1 MALHKQFPAAIHSP
15 SGLKVE
21 VNANGSI
28 RRMDHG
34 DIMLNLFPGNELEGG
49 PANIYLRNIKSKE
62 ALPLLGPHSPAC
74 FAVTDT
80 SLTARGA
87 WQGIQFSLHLVLAQS
102 EPAWFWHV
110 ELVNTLA
117 TALTVDLIYVQD
129 LGLAHYGAIRLNEYY
144 TSHYIDHSPL
154 EHPQK
159 GIMLASRQ
167 NLSMG
172 GACPW
177 TLIGSLGRGISFAT
191 DALQLYGL
199 AARLGL
205 PPLGLMQGLPGKR
218 LQHEHSLAA
227 IQDAALRL
235 EPGQTVQQG
244 FFGCFVPDKPS
255 ATTVTDLSYARQAL
269 ALPEAAPAPTSPSEV
284 AKAAAS
290 LFATAPLFQSFDLTE
305 ADITSLFGTDLR
317 CEERQAGRLLSFF
330 TGTSKHVALKA
341 KELEVLRPH
350 GHMLRTGCALIPDE
364 AALTSTTWMAG
375 VFHSLVTQGHVSI
388 NRFLSTTRSYLSL
401 FRSHGLRVFVEA
413 DGGWQ
418 LLDLP
423 SAYELSPDS
432 CRWIYKHAD
441 GLIAIRSTG
450 PAGRHELGFSAEVL
464 SGEPVRFFLSW
475 HIAINGDD
483 GSLALPVRFSR
494 EGTGIAV
501 HTTPDSELGRRFPG
515 GTFCLQP
522 SPGTVL
528 EHLGGDELLF
538 SDGATRE
545 QPFLCMITAASLSIG
560 LTVTGGLIASPAR
573 AGLEAAAFWSRVAAG
588 LSIMP
593 PANSPLF
600 EAAGRISEILPWFV
614 HNALIHYL
622 APRGLEQYSGGG
634 WGTRDV
640 SQGPV
645 EMLLALGRFEP
656 VRDILLRVF
665 RQQNPDGDWPQWFM
679 FFDRERSIRPGDSHG
694 DIVFWPVLALAQ
706 YLRATGDAGLLDAME
721 PFFHPDGDN
730 AAEQATLWQH
740 TERALALMEARV
752 IPGTSLPAFG
762 GGDWNDSLQPVRP
775 EMRERL
781 CSAWTV
787 TLAYQTFS
795 ALAHALRR
803 VGRGNLAAEL
813 ENKAS
818 LIQEDFQR
826 LLVIDDTIAGFA
838 YFKDKEPVEYLLHP
852 RDRETGLSYS
862 LLPMIHAIINGM
874 LTPKQARGHLA
885 IIKEHLLGPD
895 GARLFDRP
903 LQYHGGLQK
912 NFQRAETTTFFGREN
927 GLMYT
932 HAHLRYAEALAR
944 FGDAEGF
951 FEALC
956 KACPIA
962 ITELV
967 PPATL
972 RQANCYYSS
981 SDPAFADRYEAFAKY
996 DKVQR
1001 GEVPLDGGWRVYSSG
1016 AGIFMRLIIW
1026 NFLGLR
1032 QGAAELIVDPVI
1044 PKALDGL
1051 RAGLQLGGNDFEITY
1066 SIGPA
1071 GCGPTAIQLNG
1082 IELPFTRAVNP
1093 YRTGA
1098 ACVSADTLRQ
1108 YATGAVNRLK
1118 VSLG

>member
-1 MALHKQFPAAIHSP
+1 MDLPKIFPASITSP

-49 PANIYLRNIKSKE
+49 PATIYLRNLESKE
-62 ALPLLGPHSPAC
+62 ALPLLGPRSPAC
-74 FAVTDT
+74 FAVTAE

-87 WQGIQFSLHLVLAQS
+87 WQGIGFSLHLVLARS

-110 ELVNTLA
+110 ELINNLA

-129 LGLAHYGAIRLNEYY
+129 LGLAHYGALRLNEYY
-144 TSHYIDHSPL
+144 TSHYIDHCAL

-159 GIMLASRQ
+159 GAMVASRQ

-191 DALQLYGL
+191 DALQFYGL
-199 AARLGL
+199 SARGGL
-205 PPLGLMQGLPGKR
+205 PPQGLLHGLPGKR

-227 IQDAALRL
+227 IQDEAVRL
-235 EPGQTVQQG
+235 EAGESVQRG
-244 FFGCFVPDKPS
+244 FFGWFEADKPAPS
-255 ATTVTDLSYARQAL
+255 TAADLSFAGQAL
-269 ALPEAAPAPTSPSEV
+269 ELPEAAPAGTQPS
-284 AKAAAS
+284 ASRKPPAS
-290 LFATAPLFQSFDLTE
+290 LFATAPLFKALDLTE
-305 ADITSLFGTDLR
+305 DAITSIFGPDRR

-341 KELEVLRPH
+341 KEEQVLRPH
-350 GHMLRTGCALIPDE
+350 GHMLRTGCALMPDE
-364 AALTSTTWMAG
+364 AALTSTTWMSG

-388 NRFLSTTRSYLSL
+388 NRFLSTTHSYLSL
-401 FRSHGLRVFVEA
+401 FRSHGLRVFVET
-413 DGGWQ
+413 GGRWQ

-432 CRWIYKHAD
+432 CRWIYKHSG

-464 SGEPVRFFLSW
+464 AGDPLRFFLSW

-483 GSLALPVRFSR
+483 GSSAFPVRYSR
-494 EGTGIAV
+494 EGTGIAI
-501 HTTPDSELGRRFPG
+501 HTTPDSEVGRRFPG
-515 GTFCLQP
+515 GTFYLQP
-522 SPGTVL
+522 SPGTVF
-528 EHLGGDELLF
+528 EKLGGDELLF
-538 SDGATRE
+538 SDSATHE
-545 QPFLCMITAASLSIG
+545 QPLLCMITEASRSIG
-560 LTVTGGLIASPAR
+560 LTITGRLITEPAR
-573 AGLEAAAFWSRVAAG
+573 SGLEAAAFWSRVSAG
-588 LSIMP
+588 LTIMP
-593 PANSPLF
+593 PADGPLS
-600 EAAGRISEILPWFV
+600 EAAGRVSEILPWFV

-622 APRGLEQYSGGG
+622 APRGLEQFSGGG

-640 SQGPV
+640 AQGPV
-645 EMLLALGRFEP
+645 EMLLALGYFEA
-656 VRDILLRVF
+656 VRDIMLSIF

-679 FFDRERSIRPGDSHG
+679 FFDRERTIRPGDSHG

-706 YLRATGDAGLLDAME
+706 YLSATEDAGLLDE
-721 PFFHPDGDN
+721 QVPFFHPDGEA
-730 AAEQATLWQH
+730 AAEKTSLWQH
-740 TERALALMEARV
+740 VNRALAVMEARV
-752 IPGTSLPAFG
+752 IPGTSLAAFG
-762 GGDWNDSLQPVRP
+762 GGDWNDSLQPARP

-781 CSAWTV
+781 CSSWTV
-787 TLAYQTFS
+787 TLAYQTLTAF
-795 ALAHALRR
+795 AAALRR
-803 VGRGNLAAEL
+803 IGRGNLAAEL

-818 LIQEDFQR
+818 LVREDFKK
-826 LLVIDDTIAGFA
+826 LLVIDERIAGFA
-838 YFKDKEPVEYLLHP
+838 CFKEDEPVEYLLHP

-874 LTPKQARGHLA
+874 LSPGQACSHLA
-885 IIKEHLLGPD
+885 IIREHLLGPD

-903 LQYHGGLQK
+903 LQYFGGLQK
-912 NFQRAETTTFFGREN
+912 NFQRAETASFFGREN

-932 HAHLRYAEALAR
+932 HAHLRYAEALAF

-951 FEALC
+951 FKALC
-956 KACPIA
+956 KANPIA
-962 ITELV
+962 ISNLV
-967 PPATL
+967 PAATL

-981 SDPAFADRYEAFAKY
+981 SDPAFADRYEAFEKY
-996 DKVQR
+996 EQVKK
-1001 GEVPLDGGWRVYSSG
+1001 GEVPLDGGWRIYSSG

-1032 QGAAELIVDPVI
+1032 QEASQLIVDPVMAQ
-1044 PKALDGL
+1044 ALDGL
-1051 RAGLQLGGNDFEITY
+1051 HAELELGGKDFEITY
-1066 SIGPA
+1066 CIGPA
-1071 GCGPTAIQLNG
+1071 GCGPAAIQLNG
-1082 IELPFTRAVNP
+1082 VELPFDRQDNP

-1098 ACVSADTLRQ
+1098 ASVPAETLRH
-1108 YATGAVNRLK
+1108 YATDSVNKLK
-1118 VSLG
+1118 VYLG